1 MGLWIPLFMPLR
13 LLAFVALVTG
23 PWPQAPPPLP
33 LSDLLTQAK
42 AALEASD
49 RSGARRVL
57 EEARRQYPES
67 PAVYN
72 FLGALAAEDGN
83 YEEAERRFREATSR
97 APRYTDARLNLA
109 RLYQEHAS
117 REAGTAQKGLA
128 EYQAVLGYEPDQVE
142 ARYQSAVLLQ
152 SLGEFG
158 RSLEELN
165 RLPPADQERPAAL
178 AVRCA
183 DHTGRGERS
192 EADQALDR
200 LLDRLDLTALDVRP
214 VLPTLAAHGREDL
227 VLRLLEVL
235 RARGLALAEDLGRL
249 GLLHEAQGRLEPAR
263 RVLEEAAQAPPVTVP
278 LLLDLARVAHKE
290 KDYRGALGYLARA
303 RHLEPENARVHFF
316 FGMVCVNLDLGAEAY
331 DALLEAVRLEPDNP
345 AFNYAMGAVALQ
357 RRDPAE
363 AIPYFR
369 KYTALRP
376 DDFRGSFGVGIAA
389 FKAHDFVTARAELV
403 PAADRPETA
412 ASANYFLA
420 RMAREENDLEEALR
434 LARKATLADP
444 RYPEPHAELGLIYL
458 RRKEVALSEEALR
471 RCLELDPE
479 NYLGNLH
486 LLMLYERT
494 KDDRHAAQAQRFEE
508 LKARQERKADEFLR
522 VIEVRPY

>member
-1 MGLWIPLFMPLR
+1 MLVR
-13 LLAFVALVTG
+13 LLTLVALVAG
-23 PWPQAPPPLP
+23 PLPQASPPLP
-33 LSDLLTQAK
+33 LRDLLSRAK
-42 AALEASD
+42 ASLEASD
-49 RSGARRVL
+49 RSGARRAL
-57 EEARRQYPES
+57 EEARRLYPDS
-67 PAVYN
+67 PAVHN
-72 FLGALAAEDGN
+72 FLGALAAEEGD
-83 YEEAERRFREATSR
+83 YEEAKLRFREATSR
-97 APRYTDARLNLA
+97 APQYTDARLNLG
-109 RLYQEHAS
+109 RLYQEHAG
-117 REAGTAQKGLA
+117 RDAGAAKKALA
-128 EYQAVLGYEPDQVE
+128 EYQAVLGYEPDHVE

-152 SLGEFG
+152 SFGEFG

-183 DHTGRGERS
+183 DHAGRGERA
-192 EADQALDR
+192 EADQSADR
-200 LLDRLDLTALDVRP
+200 LLDRLDLTALDVRG
-214 VLPTLAAHGREDL
+214 VFPTLAAHGREDL
-227 VLRLLEVL
+227 VLRLLEVV
-235 RARGLALAEDLGRL
+235 RARGVAASEDLRRL
-249 GLLHEAQGRLEPAR
+249 GLLHEEQGRLEPAR
-263 RVLEEAAQAPPVTVP
+263 RVLEEAAQAHPVTVT
-278 LLLDLARVAHKE
+278 LLLDLARVAHKQ

-303 RHLEPENARVHFF
+303 RDLEPENAQVHFF

-331 DALLEAVRLEPDNP
+331 DALIEAVRLEPDNP
-345 AFNYAMGAVALQ
+345 AFNYALGAVALQ

-369 KYTALRP
+369 KYAALRP

-389 FKAHDFVTARAELV
+389 FKAHDFVTARAELG
-403 PAADRPETA
+403 PAAARPETA

-444 RYPEPHAELGLIYL
+444 RYPEPYAELGLLHL
-458 RRKEVALSEEALR
+458 RRKEMAEAEEALR

-494 KDDRHAAQAQRFEE
+494 KDERQAAQAERFEE
-508 LKARQERKADEFLR
+508 LKARRDRKADEFLR